1 MADDQAAAG
10 PQYAKKWVKSAKKKY
25 YVRNKS
31 SDHIWTLCSKW
42 LNISLIS
49 RGDIFENILTF
60 EGMIFC

>member
-1 MADDQAAAG
+1 MADEQAAG
-10 PQYAKKWVKSAKKKY
+10 PQYAKKWVNSAKK
-25 YVRNKS
+25 NTMLEIN
-31 SDHIWTLCSKW
+31 HQIIFGLCSKW